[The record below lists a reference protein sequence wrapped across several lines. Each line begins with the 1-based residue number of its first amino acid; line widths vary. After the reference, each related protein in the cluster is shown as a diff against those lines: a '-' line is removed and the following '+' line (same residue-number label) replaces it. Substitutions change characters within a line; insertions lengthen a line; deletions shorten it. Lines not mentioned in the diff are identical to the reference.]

1 MQRENNSL
9 EGYTPAKMAA
19 RAAFFVRT
27 IRSFHPCSHQI
38 PSIRVQP
45 TKSRRECCP
54 LAKNGVTSRRNG
66 LGKRVKIPCSP
77 AAVSSIITGSMWPLT
92 PFDTKGFGKASRVG
106 TSQKTCRE
114 ASAKRRETSH
124 PSPRAMLRC
133 HAPRRVATVI
143 PKIKGVLKIRLSLF

>member
-1 MQRENNSL
+1 MIPRSHIEPTVRVTEHIDKRCS
-9 EGYTPAKMAA
+9 A
-19 RAAFFVRT
+19 RCTSFFE
-27 IRSFHPCSHQI
+27 
-38 PSIRVQP
+38 
-45 TKSRRECCP
+45 RECCP

-92 PFDTKGFGKASRVG
+92 PFDMKGFGKASRVG
-106 TSQKTCRE
+106 TSQKTCR
-114 ASAKRRETSH
+114 AHRRRREAIHSL
-124 PSPRAMLRC
+124 PRAMLRC

>member
-1 MQRENNSL
+1 MIPRSDMEPSVRVT
-9 EGYTPAKMAA
+9 EHIDKRCSA
-19 RAAFFVRT
+19 RCTSFFE
-27 IRSFHPCSHQI
+27 
-38 PSIRVQP
+38 
-45 TKSRRECCP
+45 RECCP
-54 LAKNGVTSRRNG
+54 LAKNGVTSRRHG

-114 ASAKRRETSH
+114 ASAKRREVSH